1 MARKRMI
8 DPNIWISED
17 FSKLS
22 SFAKLVFIGLF
33 SQADDEGRG
42 KANPTYLKSILFPYE
57 EAIRVADIKKTL
69 QEIASTMSVTFYTH
83 DEKEYYVLDSWDKF
97 QTINKPTP
105 STIPLPEDYGM
116 ATVGLPLNR
125 KEENRKEVEGTL
137 ARGNTPSKKIIP
149 PSLEQVQEYCAER
162 KNGIDAQRFIDFYS
176 AKGWMIGKNR
186 MKDWRA
192 AVRNWERRE
201 HDRGE
206 PRAGGAQLVKNPAG
220 GFDLK

>member
-8 DPNIWISED
+8 DPNIWNSED

-57 EAIRVADIKKTL
+57 EAIRAADIKKTL
-69 QEIASTMSVTFYTH
+69 SEIASTMSVTFYTH

-116 ATVGLPLNR
+116 ATVGLPPNR
-125 KEENRKEVEGTL
+125 KEENRSEVEGAL
-137 ARGNTPSKKIIP
+137 ARDDTPSKKIIP

-176 AKGWMIGKNR
+176 AKGWMIGKNK
-186 MKDWRA
+186 MKDWKA
-192 AVRNWERRE
+192 AVRTWERG
-201 HDRGE
+201 DRASPGTE
-206 PRAGGAQLVKNPAG
+206 PRLVEG
-220 GFDLK
+220 GFEL